1 MTSKIYTMKNQ
12 QHIEHKIE
20 ETMNSLDGIKSAEV
34 NPFFFTQ
41 LQARMEREIAPRY
54 GRFAF
59 LANMKLNLAM
69 LVVVLMFNVASV
81 VFISAQKSESTQSK
95 TALEMFTEEYSA
107 STSSY
112 DYLKDY

>member
-1 MTSKIYTMKNQ
+1 MKNEQ
-12 QHIEHKIE
+12 DIAQKIE
-20 ETMNSLDGIKSAEV
+20 ETMKSLDGIQAAEL
-34 NPFFFTQ
+34 NPFFFTR
-41 LQARMEREIAPRY
+41 LQARMERDIAPSY

-81 VFISAQKSESTQSK
+81 VFISAQNSESTESK
-95 TALEMFTEEYSA
+95 TALEMFTEEYSS

-112 DYLKDY
+112 DYLNDY

>member
-1 MTSKIYTMKNQ
+1 MKNEQ
-12 QHIEHKIE
+12 DIAQKIE
-20 ETMNSLDGIKSAEV
+20 ETMKSLDGIQPAEL
-34 NPFFFTQ
+34 NPFFFTR
-41 LQARMEREIAPRY
+41 LQARMERDIAPSY

-81 VFISAQKSESTQSK
+81 VFISAQNSESTESK
-95 TALEMFTEEYSA
+95 TALEMFTEEYSS

-112 DYLKDY
+112 DYLNDY